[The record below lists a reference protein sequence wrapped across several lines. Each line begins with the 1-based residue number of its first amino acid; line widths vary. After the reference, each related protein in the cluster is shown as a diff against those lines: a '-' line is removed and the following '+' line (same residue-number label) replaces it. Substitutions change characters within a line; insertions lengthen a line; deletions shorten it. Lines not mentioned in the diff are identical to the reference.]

1 MTTDEALAVS
11 SPAAVRSL
19 IRACRQRGR
28 GLPLAALLWLAVA
41 VPGAAQPVVTAESFF
56 EAVSATYGSIVDYQA
71 DIRITQGEVVMEG
84 ALSYKR
90 PNLLRIDFTN
100 PEGQVIVSDGSLLTV
115 YYPRLEVI
123 FEQRLRNRGSENVA
137 GLASRQGLHFL
148 QSNYAIAYLEGPDP
162 VGLDPGS
169 GELVVKLKLTS
180 RATTEGFRQLEIA
193 VSPGNLIRRITGI
206 SVGFEEHR
214 LDFFNVR
221 TNQNIPDG
229 RFVYDSPPSAN
240 VYRDFLFESEE

>member
-1 MTTDEALAVS
+1 MLKCGVS
-11 SPAAVRSL
+11 GRRSGPFRLPAAV
-19 IRACRQRGR
+19 
-28 GLPLAALLWLAVA
+28 LLWLASA
-41 VPGAAQPVVTAESFF
+41 LPGAAQQVVTAESFF
-56 EAVSATYGSIVDYQA
+56 EAVSATYGAIVDYQA
-71 DIRITQGEVVMEG
+71 DVRITQGEVVMEG

-123 FEQRLRNRGSENVA
+123 FEQRLRNRGNDNVA
-137 GLASRQGLHFL
+137 NLASRQGLHFL
-148 QSNYAIAYLEGPDP
+148 QSNYAIAYQEEPDAVP
-162 VGLDPGS
+162 LDPGS
-169 GELVVKLKLTS
+169 NEQVVKLKLTS
-180 RATTEGFRQLEIA
+180 RAATEGFRQLEIA
-193 VSPGNLIRRITGI
+193 VSAGNLIRRITGI

-229 RFVYDSPPSAN
+229 RFVYDSPPFAN

>member
-1 MTTDEALAVS
+1 MLK
-11 SPAAVRSL
+11 
-19 IRACRQRGR
+19 GR
-28 GLPLAALLWLAVA
+28 GSRRPRRCRLPAVILLWLAVA
-41 VPGAAQPVVTAESFF
+41 VPGAGQQVVTAESFF
-56 EAVSATYGSIVDYQA
+56 EAVSATYGGIVDYQA
-71 DIRITQGEVVMEG
+71 DIRITQGDAVMEG

-90 PNLLRIDFTN
+90 PNLMRIDFTN

-123 FEQRLRNRGSENVA
+123 FEQRLRSRGSDNVA
-137 GLASRQGLHFL
+137 SLASRQGLHFL
-148 QSNYAIAYLEGPDP
+148 QSNYAIAYLEGPAP
-162 VGLDPGS
+162 VVLDPGS
-169 GELVVKLKLTS
+169 SELVVKLKLNS

-193 VSPGNLIRRITGI
+193 VSAGNLIRRITGV

-240 VYRDFLFESEE
+240 VYRDFLFESED

>member
-1 MTTDEALAVS
+1 MLKCAVS
-11 SPAAVRSL
+11 GRQPGPLRLPAVAV
-19 IRACRQRGR
+19 
-28 GLPLAALLWLAVA
+28 LWLAVA
-41 VPGAAQPVVTAESFF
+41 LPGAAQQVVTAESFF
-56 EAVSATYGSIVDYQA
+56 EAVSATYSGIVDYQA
-71 DIRITQGEVVMEG
+71 DVRITQGDVVMEG
-84 ALSYKR
+84 SLSYKR
-90 PNLLRIDFTN
+90 PNLLRIDFSK

-123 FEQRLRNRGSENVA
+123 FEQRLRNLGNDNVA
-137 GLASRQGLHFL
+137 NLASRQGLHLL
-148 QSNYAIAYLEGPDP
+148 QSNYAIAYLEEPDP
-162 VGLDPGS
+162 VPLDPGS
-169 GELVVKLKLTS
+169 GELVVKLRLTS
-180 RATTEGFRQLEIA
+180 RATSEGFRQLEIA
-193 VSPGNLIRRITGI
+193 VSPSNLIRRITGI